1 MIFLSKHLG
10 NMQKMITFAVSNLT
24 KYMEYTE
31 KEDELIQ
38 AIRNYR
44 KAYPNGQRNMEIYI
58 MDLVYEL
65 MEQDN

>member
-24 KYMEYTE
+24 EYMEYTE

>member
-1 MIFLSKHLG
+1 MK
-10 NMQKMITFAVSNLT
+10 
-24 KYMEYTE
+24 YTE

-44 KAYPNGQRNMEIYI
+44 NAFPNGQRNLEIYI

-65 MEQDN
+65 MEHE

>member
-1 MIFLSKHLG
+1 
-10 NMQKMITFAVSNLT
+10 MQKMITFAVSNLT
-24 KYMEYTE
+24 EYMEYTE

>member
-1 MIFLSKHLG
+1 MSMK
-10 NMQKMITFAVSNLT
+10 
-24 KYMEYTE
+24 YTE

-44 KAYPNGQRNMEIYI
+44 NAFPNGQRNLEIYI

-65 MEQDN
+65 MEHE